1 MVNPYF
7 NAQYYLT
14 QNPDLIAAGIN
25 TVDAAWAHYV
35 NYGAAEALNGVSSR
49 SPAPWFDVQYYLS
62 ANPDLVTSGLTGA
75 QLFEH
80 FVKYGINEGRVP
92 SATAANMTDA
102 SLLAYA
108 KGNADLATA
117 FGVAADA
124 TSLTDAQRDG
134 LANHFYEYGYKEGRA
149 DAPFTPDSNPG
160 QTFTLTTGID
170 NFTGTAGN
178 DTFIAGAVGATSTLN
193 PGDQIDGGAGTDTL
207 KLYDA
212 SNAAAFG
219 SAVIKNVEIVENY
232 ATSDLNVSA
241 NAGVQQVWQ
250 MGNAGAATATT
261 ASLAQTVGLSGAF
274 SDDATVTFNNAN
286 GANDSATIAVK
297 DAAVAA
303 TKSVFVA
310 NIENLTVQ
318 AAGKNALTTLSAAD
332 AKSLTITGEGS
343 VSAAVTTT
351 GATLAKIDASGNTGG
366 VTLSVANTA
375 VAAAGIAIT
384 GGTGNDSISL
394 TGTAVKSTV
403 DLGAGNDTLSIS
415 AVPTAGSTLNGGE
428 GTDTLVLNGV
438 TMTAA
443 AGKMFTNFE
452 HLKLGTGT
460 SVYAVGDI
468 AGIASYE
475 IGAGTSATLN
485 KLASG
490 ADVLISGDNAVTL
503 NIATPVAANASID
516 VSLNNAAK
524 AAANGVVVN
533 TLTTTAHTVNIES
546 AGLVNTTHNKVV
558 LADTAAVTDV
568 HITGSQ
574 AFDFSVAGNTNNTVA
589 IINGSAATGALAL
602 DASNAKGGAD
612 GVFVTGGSAND
623 VITAAA
629 GVANTIKG
637 GLGADL
643 IKLGTGA
650 DKVVL
655 TSQADSTATAFDA
668 VTGFTA
674 GTDKIDISAFNIK
687 SSLQK
692 VGVSDKATVDINTT
706 AGSEITSTFTI
717 TDADAAGFFTTTGGV
732 QNGVM
737 IVVDSAAAAEGA
749 FAFIDVDGDG
759 NWNAATD
766 AVIALVGA
774 DYSTIT
780 DTSFVFA

>member
-1 MVNPYF
+1 MANPYF
-7 NAQYYLT
+7 NATYYLAN
-14 QNPDLIAAGIN
+14 NPDLFAAGIN
-25 TVDAAWAHYV
+25 TVEGAWAHYV
-35 NYGAAEALNGVSSR
+35 QFGAAEALQGAASR
-49 SPAPWFDVQYYLS
+49 SPAPWFDIAYYLKS
-62 ANPDLVTSGLTGA
+62 NSDLATAGLTAG

-80 FVKYGINEGRVP
+80 FINFGIEEGRQP
-92 SATAANMTDA
+92 SVDANVNSA
-102 SLLAYA
+102 SLAAYA
-108 KGNADLATA
+108 AANADLREA
-117 FGVAADA
+117 FGIEEGAE
-124 TSLTDAQRDG
+124 LTPAQE
-134 LANHFYEYGYKEGRA
+134 LALAQHFYAFGYAEPREGKPAEYEPEDPNTGE
-149 DAPFTPDSNPG
+149 
-160 QTFTLTTGID
+160 TFTLTTGID

-178 DTFIAGAVGATSTLN
+178 DTFIAGAVGTTSTLN

-207 KLYDA
+207 KMYDA
-212 SNAAAFG
+212 ANAAAFG

-250 MGNAGAATATT
+250 MGNTGATTTTT

-274 SDDATVTFNNAN
+274 SDDATVTFNNAT

-310 NIENLTVQ
+310 GIENLTVQ
-318 AAGKNALTTLSAAD
+318 AAGKNALTTLNANA

-343 VSAAVTTT
+343 VSATVAGTT
-351 GATLAKIDASGNTGG
+351 TLAKIDASGNTGG

-403 DLGAGNDTLSIS
+403 DLGAGDDTLSIS

-490 ADVLISGDNAVTL
+490 TDILVSGDNAVTL

-524 AAANGVVVN
+524 AAANGVVVSS
-533 TLTTTAHTVNIES
+533 LTTTAHTVNIES

-602 DASNAKGGAD
+602 DASNANGGAN

-650 DKVVL
+650 DTVVL

-674 GTDKIDISAFNIK
+674 GADKIDISAFNIT

-692 VGVSDKATVDINTT
+692 VGVSNKATVDINTT

-717 TDADAAGFFTTTGGV
+717 TDANAAGFFTTGGV

-737 IVVDSAAAAEGA
+737 IVVDSADATEGA